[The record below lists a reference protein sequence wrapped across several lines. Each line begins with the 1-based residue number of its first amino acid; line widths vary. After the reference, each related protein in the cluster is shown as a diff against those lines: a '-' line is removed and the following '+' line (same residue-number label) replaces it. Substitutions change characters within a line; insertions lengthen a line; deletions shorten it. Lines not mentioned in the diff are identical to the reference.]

1 MSARGICDIY
11 RTRKLD
17 ETVGEILRVLSD
29 PREQDTPNRNNLA
42 KAVASFIL
50 PRLDR
55 QVLEDLSASWQLCPY
70 IAAIAIFR
78 NDVELIK
85 IMAQSQ
91 RLPPLS
97 AVMND
102 SIYFGVTNMCSPS
115 MAMAMYSVAFSEQG
129 NQVGEPVYSPL
140 QQAAPAYNPSPRG
153 GAFAYNQQQA
163 APVYDPSPQNGAFAY
178 NQQQAAPAY
187 NPNPHQ
193 RAFRPPKRGRDD
205 VNDYRDAKRHN
216 PGPRH
221 IPVHQRLSI
230 PANPA
235 NPPPDNWSR
244 QAITPVRV
252 TPEPDAGR
260 TEERRVTRS
269 PSVRSPSQSPPPH
282 PQNHMAPSHRPAMTK
297 TAPAK
302 RPLTKQEISAKTAAA
317 ASGFKTA
324 RKATSSLCGCTG
336 FNCIVDTLGVDPVK
350 YIPDIGEIMYR
361 YINETFGGIEK
372 SPTEI
377 VMDIMNLCLGDPSL
391 LPVEIIDE
399 CVKQLVDMQ
408 PAISDKEARDMFLCK
423 NKYPMH
429 QGSSSMLLSM
439 VREAV
444 AFADKKKE
452 PESRK
457 ASATEKEQQES
468 AESESEDEFAQVAVK
483 IVNNDNDDDDYG
495 DDEF

>member
-1 MSARGICDIY
+1 MSAREICDIY
-11 RTRKLD
+11 RTRGLR
-17 ETVGEILRVLSD
+17 ETVDKILQVLSGT
-29 PREQDTPNRNNLA
+29 REQDTPDRNNLV

-55 QVLEDLSASWQLCPY
+55 QALEDLSASWQLCPY

-85 IMAQSQ
+85 ILAQSQ

-97 AVMND
+97 TAMND
-102 SIYFGVTNMCSPS
+102 SIYFGITNMCSPS

-129 NQVGEPVYSPL
+129 NQAGEPVYNPP
-140 QQAAPAYNPSPRG
+140 QQALPAYDPNPRG
-153 GAFAYNQQQA
+153 GAFVYNQLQQA
-163 APVYDPSPQNGAFAY
+163 APVY
-178 NQQQAAPAY
+178 
-187 NPNPHQ
+187 NPNP
-193 RAFRPPKRGRDD
+193 RGGAFRPPKRGRDD
-205 VNDYRDAKRHN
+205 INDYHNAKRHN
-216 PGPRH
+216 SGPRH

-244 QAITPVRV
+244 KAVTPVRV

-269 PSVRSPSQSPPPH
+269 PSVRSPSQSPPPQ

-302 RPLTKQEISAKTAAA
+302 RPLTKQEILAKTAAT
-317 ASGFKTA
+317 ASGFKTT

-361 YINETFGGIEK
+361 YINEKFGGIEK

-408 PAISDKEARDMFLCK
+408 PAISGKEARDMFLCK

-444 AFADKKKE
+444 AFANKKKE
-452 PESRK
+452 SEGRK
-457 ASATEKEQQES
+457 ASAAEEEQQES
-468 AESESEDEFAQVAVK
+468 AESESEDEFAQETVK
-483 IVNNDNDDDDYG
+483 IVNNDSDDDD

>member
-1 MSARGICDIY
+1 MSAREICNIY
-11 RTRKLD
+11 RTCGLR
-17 ETVGEILRVLSD
+17 ETVGKIRQILSGT
-29 PREQDTPNRNNLA
+29 REQDTPDRSNLV

-55 QVLEDLSASWQLCPY
+55 QALEDLSASWQLCPY

-85 IMAQSQ
+85 ILAQYQ
-91 RLPPLS
+91 RLLPLS
-97 AVMND
+97 TVMND
-102 SIYFGVTNMCSPS
+102 SIYFGITSMCSPS

-129 NQVGEPVYSPL
+129 NQAGEPVYNPL
-140 QQAAPAYNPSPRG
+140 
-153 GAFAYNQQQA
+153 QQA
-163 APVYDPSPQNGAFAY
+163 APVYDPNPLQHGAFAY
-178 NQQQAAPAY
+178 N
-187 NPNPHQ
+187 PNP
-193 RAFRPPKRGRDD
+193 RGGAFRPPKRGRDD

-235 NPPPDNWSR
+235 SPPSENWPR
-244 QAITPVRV
+244 QATTPVRM

-260 TEERRVTRS
+260 TEEHRVARS
-269 PSVRSPSQSPPPH
+269 PSVRSPSQSPPPQ
-282 PQNHMAPSHRPAMTK
+282 PQNHMAPSRRPAMTK

-350 YIPDIGEIMYR
+350 YIPDIGKIMYH

-377 VMDIMNLCLGDPSL
+377 VMDVMNLCLGDPSL

-444 AFADKKKE
+444 AFANKKKE

-457 ASATEKEQQES
+457 ASAAEEEQQES
-468 AESESEDEFAQVAVK
+468 AESESEDEFAQETAK
-483 IVNNDNDDDDYG
+483 IVNNDNDDDD